1 MKSVSILFAKTNYF
15 WEVLRM
21 YFINKIWS
29 LAKKKTGTESLK
41 KLVVE
46 AILNKKGREVVS
58 LDLRKINDAAADYFI
73 ITHGDSSTQVKAIF
87 DSIVYEAGEKGLQ
100 PYHSEGGKNS
110 EWIIVD
116 FVDVVVHIFHR
127 DKRDFYDLEDL
138 WSDGK
143 LTKHSDD
150 WTKFNLQ

>member
-1 MKSVSILFAKTNYF
+1 M
-15 WEVLRM
+15 
-21 YFINKIWS
+21 
-29 LAKKKTGTESLK
+29 AKKKTGTESLK
-41 KLVVE
+41 KLVVD

-73 ITHGDSSTQVKAIF
+73 ITHGDSSTQVKSIF

-100 PYHSEGGKNS
+100 PYHSEGSKNS

-143 LTKHSDD
+143 LTKHSE
-150 WTKFNLQ
+150 N